1 VEWAEDNWFGIL
13 GILIGVLVAVGQV
26 FWQRQPKT
34 LDYEV
39 RNKLPL
45 LAPQTHEASRGLS
58 APLHLYY
65 GDELV
70 RNPYLLTEVFSTDW
84 PFGGAQDKGCCDD
97 GADSLRAQPDAV
109 ERLPAGLE
117 QRYPAFALGA

>member
-1 VEWAEDNWFGIL
+1 MLEWAKDNWFGIL

-26 FWQRQPKT
+26 FWQHQPKT

-45 LAPQTHEASRGLS
+45 LAPQAHKASRGLS
-58 APLHLYY
+58 APLNLYY

-70 RNPYLLTEVFSTDW
+70 GSPYLLTIRIRNS
-84 PFGGAQDKGCCDD
+84 GKK
-97 GADSLRAQPDAV
+97 AV
-109 ERLPAGLE
+109 EKKDYADPITLR
-117 QRYPAFALGA
+117 